1 MHAFVCVGRV
11 GGLIEATETC
21 ILKTSGDWVRL
32 GPAVFRSLTQKPTPP
47 KISVCMCVWREGVSP
62 FSPVSVRRRKQQQ
75 GILGVQQTLHL
86 CGWRTHAVGC
96 RGVRSDSVGV
106 ECMCVCGRS
115 AGGYLGGQMDEPHSI
130 FFVLLGQRRG
140 VKQDAGVMRLCG
152 TKMDANGAFLRL
164 VLCCLLSQRPKQ
176 QACGQCL
183 EMEVFSL
190 SWPE

>member
-1 MHAFVCVGRV
+1 M
-11 GGLIEATETC
+11 
-21 ILKTSGDWVRL
+21 
-32 GPAVFRSLTQKPTPP
+32 
-47 KISVCMCVWREGVSP
+47 P

-86 CGWRTHAVGC
+86 CGWRSHAVGC
-96 RGVRSDSVGV
+96 RGVRPDSVAHEEGATLGV
-106 ECMCVCGRS
+106 GCVCVCWRS

-152 TKMDANGAFLRL
+152 TKMDANGAFLHL
-164 VLCCLLSQRPKQ
+164 GLCCLLSQRPKQ

-183 EMEVFSL
+183 EMEFFSL
-190 SWPE
+190 TWPECDHDSHRSPLDLLLYLL